1 MYLGNRRLISVIMVR
16 KLKRVLNKK
25 TNILKERIE
34 HMSPF

>member
-16 KLKRVLNKK
+16 KLKRFLNKK

-34 HMSPF
+34 HMPPF